1 MKENAI
7 KILTLEPGP
16 SWKRNAAFLVE
27 CDLIGGL
34 LIGGLLIGDRRNQ
47 TASVRRLAWQP
58 QTLALDDHSWTSEVR
73 PRASLTGSEKG
84 IRKKIAKPFL
94 LPNTICCKKARKSF
108 EGGHDQSLITKLE
121 P

>member
-84 IRKKIAKPFL
+84 IRKKLQNRFFCQTQYVVRKRE
-94 LPNTICCKKARKSF
+94 KASKA
-108 EGGHDQSLITKLE
+108 DMIKV
-121 P
+121 